1 MRRYL
6 AALLVLAACD
16 GPTGSGGP
24 PVVPDVTASVE
35 RLGNPFA
42 VQPGYGRNVWDM
54 QVFGGRVYVGHG
66 DSGDNLGPIPVW
78 SIDAA
83 TGAPAEEL
91 LTAEEQ
97 VDAFRVL
104 GGALYVPGHDPRDD
118 WTLGNFYRLDGAGWT
133 KVRTIPHGLH
143 TFDLAERGG
152 RLFAALGTEGT
163 PGQPSLVASSDGG
176 GTWEPVT
183 DVSTRFYDF
192 LPLDGTLYAIPLLRR
207 DADPEKGVP
216 HRFDGV
222 RFVPTAATGDALL
235 PGLPSGAAGRM
246 VRAVSFGGALLY
258 VSAAGSFD
266 WKPAALALT
275 RDMGSAQAVP
285 LPDAAA
291 VPYDLLVRGGTL
303 YVLAAAPSPA
313 GGSTIHVYAADPGI
327 RFSELFRFRAET
339 FARSFEE
346 AGGDFFFGL
355 GSHLAAPS
363 SATGDLLRVR
373 RASYA
378 R

>member
-6 AALLVLAACD
+6 AALLVLAACSD
-16 GPTGSGGP
+16 PNTPEP
-24 PVVPDVTASVE
+24 PVVRDVTASVE

-42 VQPGYGRNVWDM
+42 VPPGYGRNVWDM
-54 QVFGGRVYVGHG
+54 QAFAGRVHVGHG
-66 DSGDNLGPIPVW
+66 DSGDNVGPIPIW
-78 SIDAA
+78 SIGVA
-83 TGAPAEEL
+83 TGALAEEFA
-91 LTAEEQ
+91 TSEEQ

-118 WTLGNFYRLDGAGWT
+118 WTLGNFYRFDGAGWT
-133 KVRTIPHGLH
+133 KSRTIPHGLH
-143 TFDLAERGG
+143 TFDLAEGGG

-163 PGQPSLVASSDGG
+163 PGQPSLVASDDGG
-176 GTWEPVT
+176 RSWEPVT
-183 DVSTRFYDF
+183 DAAFRFHA
-192 LPLDGTLYAIPLLRR
+192 LVELDGVLYATPLFRH
-207 DADPEKGVP
+207 DPDPATGVP

-222 RFVPTAATGDALL
+222 RFVPTATTGDALL
-235 PGLPSGAAGRM
+235 PGLPAGAAGRM
-246 VRAVSFGGALLY
+246 VRAVPFAGALLY

-275 RDMGSAQAVP
+275 RDMASAQAVP
-285 LPDAAA
+285 LPDPAA

-303 YVLAAAPSPA
+303 YVLAAAPAPA
-313 GGSTIHVYAADPGI
+313 GGSTIRVYAADQAI
-327 RFSELFRFRAET
+327 RFRELFRFRAET

-346 AGGDFFFGL
+346 VGGDFFFGL

-373 RASYA
+373 RASYEQ
-378 R
+378 